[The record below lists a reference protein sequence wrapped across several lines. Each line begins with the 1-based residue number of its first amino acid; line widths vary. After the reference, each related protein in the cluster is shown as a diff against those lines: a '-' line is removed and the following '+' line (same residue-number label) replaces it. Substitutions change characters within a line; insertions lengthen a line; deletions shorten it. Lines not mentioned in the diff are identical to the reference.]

1 MWESQLRAYLIH
13 DFSSFAC
20 RYAASNVRNEIP
32 GYETTRGVEALA
44 HVCVFGRLSDK
55 TRRAT
60 ETVDA
65 GVDVI
70 EASEEIL
77 GILVC
82 ELNSG
87 HLCRVGPC
95 ASLWVVPRDFSFFR
109 SSSF

>member
-87 HLCRVGPC
+87 HLCDEYPGGGEMAACEDNP
-95 ASLWVVPRDFSFFR
+95 R
-109 SSSF
+109 SSQ